1 MRALIL
7 SCVALLGVGSL
18 CCAQDQPGALRG
30 VFAPP
35 GFTPP
40 AAKAG
45 KSTLSAPNYGAVGNG
60 PRVTV
65 SGQPTQGQTLP
76 NDVNPA
82 PISDRPGYG
91 TAIVNGRRTI
101 IDLSNHRIVQ
111 IMD

>member
-1 MRALIL
+1 MRALVL
-7 SCVALLGVGSL
+7 LCVALFGSGSL
-18 CCAQDQPGALRG
+18 GYAQDQPGALRG

-35 GFTPP
+35 GLTPSV
-40 AAKAG
+40 G
-45 KSTLSAPNYGAVGNG
+45 SRKSTLSAPGNGAIGNG

-65 SGQPTQGQTLP
+65 YGEPTRGQTLP

-101 IDLSNHRIVQ
+101 IDMSNNRIVQ
-111 IMD
+111 VLD